1 MDCTAHGDSPG
12 KNTEVGLPCPPP
24 GDLPNPGIEP
34 ESSALIGGF
43 LPTGLL
49 GKSWVLCLDWKI
61 SILPNFLNDEYSISL
76 YALNSVIYMAP

>member
-1 MDCTAHGDSPG
+1 MNENNLKSASFLQPNFFPTDFEIVEGQAKLHSP
-12 KNTEVGLPCPPP
+12 
-24 GDLPNPGIEP
+24 I
-34 ESSALIGGF
+34 SALIGGF

-61 SILPNFLNDEYSISL
+61 SMLPNFLNDDYSISL